1 MNEKPFS
8 SRRGT
13 SEAKNQEKYEY
24 PRWVKIVGCLHEGYI
39 YNILQNRK
47 M

>member
-1 MNEKPFS
+1 M
-8 SRRGT
+8 
-13 SEAKNQEKYEY
+13 SEAKNSEKYEY
-24 PRWVKIVGCLHEGYI
+24 EYLRWVKIVGCLHEGYI